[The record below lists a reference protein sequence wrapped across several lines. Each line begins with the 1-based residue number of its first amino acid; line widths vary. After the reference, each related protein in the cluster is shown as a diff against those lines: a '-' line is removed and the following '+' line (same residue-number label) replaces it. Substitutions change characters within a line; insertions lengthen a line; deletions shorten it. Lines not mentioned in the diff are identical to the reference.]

1 MVAEIEPE
9 KCRVGRQQHHN
20 NNYGAPN
27 VVKLFLA
34 APAHNHWRGDRVTQ
48 LALRKP
54 MQCENLTD
62 DELWRAIAHN
72 TTAMSA
78 LVYRRLELDAGG
90 TRNDVIDR
98 AQLMQSNLETV
109 GKLERKYRAYTDELR
124 RRYPAPGVIAVTAV
138 EETRQVIRA
147 RQRDCVEM
155 REGRGIM
162 NVLKSLFA

>member
-1 MVAEIEPE
+1 
-9 KCRVGRQQHHN
+9 
-20 NNYGAPN
+20 
-27 VVKLFLA
+27 
-34 APAHNHWRGDRVTQ
+34 
-48 LALRKP
+48 

-62 DELWRAIAHN
+62 DELWQAIAHN

-78 LVYRRLELDAGG
+78 LVYRRLELDAGD

-138 EETRQVIRA
+138 EETPQVIRA
-147 RQRDCVEM
+147 GQRDCVEM